1 MKDINTKPLR
11 KVTKLKSKFEDDFQG
26 LPIKLLKRQAPT
38 TVLLRTTLTLMITLY
53 ESLILLAMGSNHL
66 LCQARRLGW
75 FGAGCGEGWD
85 EALTARTGPLK

>member
-38 TVLLRTTLTLMITLY
+38 TVLFRTTLPRTITLY
-53 ESLILLAMGSNHL
+53 ELLILLGSSHL
-66 LCQARRLGW
+66 LCQIKILVNLGL
-75 FGAGCGEGWD
+75 A
-85 EALTARTGPLK
+85 